1 MLAYEQGAVRMID
14 IVDDRQFNLGGEF
27 CSIQV
32 INLAD
37 PADSPSPLAK
47 TVVSSFDTNLR
58 GSDYYF
64 VWSGKNLVNIA
75 ALNNGSRDAV
85 DIDHSGQRTGK
96 PEIGR
101 FTPAST
107 DK

>member
-1 MLAYEQGAVRMID
+1 M
-14 IVDDRQFNLGGEF
+14 
-27 CSIQV
+27 
-32 INLAD
+32 
-37 PADSPSPLAK
+37 
-47 TVVSSFDTNLR
+47 
-58 GSDYYF
+58 
-64 VWSGKNLVNIA
+64 NIA

-107 DK
+107 DR